1 MDDKGNPYQFCFSGS
16 ESMYNMS
23 GVDIG
28 GLGV

>member
-1 MDDKGNPYQFCFSGS
+1 MIMVTPINSVFFGS

-28 GLGV
+28 GLGG